1 MHHRNIIKVVQDS
14 VLEGTIPAKVVA
26 QEIGKPYST
35 LLREL
40 NPFDENAKLGVET
53 LLKIMKVTRNPD
65 PLRFMAEELGYV
77 LVPAKPR
84 QDDAPAR
91 PRREAPGFPALQL
104 SRAAAL

>member
-1 MHHRNIIKVVQDS
+1 MIDRNVIKVVQDA
-14 VLEGTIPAKVVA
+14 VLEGPLPAKVVA

-53 LLKIMKVTRNPD
+53 LIKIMKVTRSVE

-77 LVPAKPR
+77 LAPNPNRSADATAKPR
-84 QDDAPAR
+84 RETTPYSPGMVERPAM
-91 PRREAPGFPALQL
+91 L
-104 SRAAAL
+104 